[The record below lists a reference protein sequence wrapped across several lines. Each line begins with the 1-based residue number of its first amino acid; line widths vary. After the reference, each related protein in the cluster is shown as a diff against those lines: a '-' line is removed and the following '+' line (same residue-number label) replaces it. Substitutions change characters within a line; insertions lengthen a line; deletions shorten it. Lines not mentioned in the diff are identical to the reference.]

1 MALIVE
7 RLAILHFPVYF
18 LSQNDKQRNKEV
30 QGRQRSRYHVQNENK
45 YISYTHNTILLYIQ
59 LFSYYILECK
69 EVTLSLHPEHV
80 CSVR

>member
-45 YISYTHNTILLYIQ
+45 YISDTHNTILLYIQ
-59 LFSYYILECK
+59 LFSYSTLEYK
-69 EVTLSLHPEHV
+69 RFTLSLHPEHV